1 MPPVLPSRLPGFAGV
16 VAELV
21 LLNPDGRASKQ
32 VDAAQVIP
40 MGMTDDHVGDFFGLN
55 PREAHGLVGAQ
66 VVCDRP
72 EFKPAV
78 AMKSGVEQDIA
89 AAASDQPDGVDVVD
103 FFVFGGAHHHL
114 RYRISGRIGEADGL
128 DGILR

>member
-1 MPPVLPSRLPGFAGV
+1 MLPSRLPSFAGV
-16 VAELV
+16 VAELF

-55 PREAHGLVGAQ
+55 SGEAHGLVGAQ
-66 VVCDRP
+66 VVHDRP

-78 AMKSGVEQDIA
+78 AVKSGVEQDIA
-89 AAASDQPDGVDVVD
+89 AAASDQPDSVDAVD
-103 FFVFGGAHHHL
+103 FFVFGGAHHHV
-114 RYRISGRIGEADGL
+114 RYGIPGRIGEADGL
-128 DGILR
+128 DGIFR